1 MGHSI
6 RRNAIS
12 GMKVHRKREIKCS
25 KGNAHVAIPIQFVL
39 IMGAFYKKKKYIA
52 KYAIVLFLL
61 VQYLLKLKLNLEIF
75 KLLIN
80 LSA

>member
-39 IMGAFYKKKKYIA
+39 IMGAFYKKKNIA

-61 VQYLLKLKLNLEIF
+61 VQYLLKLKLNLEFF